1 MACLSLVGAKGRAG
15 RRSSGAA
22 IVLFSGLALMITVKA
37 TGCAPS
43 DDSHPPET
51 LSGEQT
57 IAEAETS
64 DGTASRSVES
74 RWTAPDQHF
83 ILSVEVTSPEPLSVE
98 NAQLQVTLTCQLGT
112 TKTFPVTL
120 TPDGSGKLV
129 ASFSRA
135 ADAPDGSECVGI
147 GGQKE
152 AAKWKVTL
160 SRPADTTQEL
170 TFKYR
175 MEYRLAGIETP

>member
-1 MACLSLVGAKGRAG
+1 MACFTSVGGKGRAG
-15 RRSSGAA
+15 RWFQGAA
-22 IVLFSGLALMITVKA
+22 IPLLCGVAMVMALSA
-37 TGCAPS
+37 AGCVVDS
-43 DDSHPPET
+43 SHPPET

-57 IAEAETS
+57 IEEAETS
-64 DGTASRSVES
+64 DGTASKSVES
-74 RWTAPDQHF
+74 RWTAPDQNF
-83 ILSVEVTSPEPLSVE
+83 VLSVEVTSPEPLGVE

-120 TPDGSGKLV
+120 TPDGSSKLV

-160 SRPADTTQEL
+160 SRPADTTQAL

-175 MEYRLAGIETP
+175 MDYRLASIETP